1 MPRTESDS
9 AGADALVDALVQ
21 ASFATMAVLNRLA
34 AEHDLSLTSLR
45 VLGILRGRR
54 LRMSE
59 LVEYLGLEKSTLTGL
74 VARAEQRGL
83 VTRSPNPLDGRAVDV
98 YLGPAGDALAQQLTA
113 RVRESLAPLFAALTA
128 PEQDRLRHLLERL
141 TGAG

>member
-1 MPRTESDS
+1 MPATDP
-9 AGADALVDALVQ
+9 GAPIADQLVDALVQ

-45 VLGILRGRR
+45 VLGILRDRR

-59 LVEYLGLEKSTLTGL
+59 LVEYLGLDKSTLTGL

-83 VTRSPNPLDGRAVDV
+83 VSRSPNAHDRRAVDV
-98 YLGPAGDALAQQLTA
+98 FLAPAGRALAVQVTA
-113 RVRESLAPLFAALTA
+113 RVRESLAPLFDALTPA
-128 PEQDRLRHLLERL
+128 ERDRLRRLLEQL
-141 TGAG
+141 TGSG